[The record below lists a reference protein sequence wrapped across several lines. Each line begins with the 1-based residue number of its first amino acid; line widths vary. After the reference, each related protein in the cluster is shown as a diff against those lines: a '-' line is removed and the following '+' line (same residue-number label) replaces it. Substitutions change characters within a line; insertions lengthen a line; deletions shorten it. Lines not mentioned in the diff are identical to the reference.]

1 VAKPQT
7 FIKILL
13 DEQTDQ
19 ELTALA
25 AHLRTTRSAVV
36 RQAIGKLY
44 RAEGEPPAPTESEPK
59 KAAA

>member
-1 VAKPQT
+1 MAKQQA

-36 RQAIGKLY
+36 RQAVGRLY
-44 RAEGEPPAPTESEPK
+44 RAEGSPPAPAESESK